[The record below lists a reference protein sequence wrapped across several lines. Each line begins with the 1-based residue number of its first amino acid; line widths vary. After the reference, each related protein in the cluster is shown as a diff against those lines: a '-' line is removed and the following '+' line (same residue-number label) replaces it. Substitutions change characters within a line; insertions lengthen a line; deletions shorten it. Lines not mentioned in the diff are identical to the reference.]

1 MITRLKKRLA
11 RFRTEECGS
20 TYTLEFAVMFPL
32 ILGTFAFGVELTSH
46 SHRQFQLDHGLDVTT
61 RAIRLNTST
70 QFSHD
75 DLKAGI
81 CAASGGLADCEDRLR
96 LEMTPVNP
104 RNFAGLPSMPDCTNA
119 PQPVTPV
126 RGWSLGQQHELMLLR
141 ACYKYDPVFGSFGLG
156 ASLGT
161 DDAGR
166 GTMVSMSAFVQEP
179 R

>member
-1 MITRLKKRLA
+1 
-11 RFRTEECGS
+11 
-20 TYTLEFAVMFPL
+20 
-32 ILGTFAFGVELTSH
+32 
-46 SHRQFQLDHGLDVTT
+46 
-61 RAIRLNTST
+61 
-70 QFSHD
+70 
-75 DLKAGI
+75 
-81 CAASGGLADCEDRLR
+81 
-96 LEMTPVNP
+96 MTPVNP